1 MGASSRGIIKTT
13 LKITHL
19 LFSTYDGRGFVTG
32 PFYMRGD
39 TNVENRFG
47 GDAKLRFAGFMV
59 LLISVDTAL
68 YLWAKPRLR
77 IRALW

>member
-1 MGASSRGIIKTT
+1 
-13 LKITHL
+13 
-19 LFSTYDGRGFVTG
+19 
-32 PFYMRGD
+32 MRTD
-39 TNVENRFG
+39 VNVENRFG
-47 GDAKLRFAGFMV
+47 GDAGLRVAGFMV